1 MKETAMR
8 SMSFRPMSVAAVL
21 LSALALLGCA
31 KDNSKKAMNKAD
43 AAVDHVLDSWA
54 RGESPDKFADPNQ
67 PLQADDPDWKA
78 GLRLL
83 SFLNSETIA
92 GDKGPNHF
100 RCRVA
105 LSLQDR
111 EGKQFQ
117 KEVVYD
123 VQMGDKIVIVR
134 NSQ

>member
-1 MKETAMR
+1 MR
-8 SMSFRPMSVAAVL
+8 SMSFRPMSFAALL
-21 LSALALLGCA
+21 LSALALQGCA
-31 KDNSKKAMNKAD
+31 KDSPKKKLEKAEQV
-43 AAVDHVLDSWA
+43 VDQVLDSWA

-67 PLQADDPDWKA
+67 PIQADDPDWKA
-78 GLRLL
+78 GSRLL
-83 SFLNSETIA
+83 SFLNSETTP

-111 EGKQFQ
+111 QGKQLQ

-123 VQMGDKIVIVR
+123 VQIGDKVIIAR
-134 NSQ
+134 SSQ